1 MNVVF
6 VTAISYDNYQVQTI
20 GELVESAPSHDRM
33 RAKTIWLLGI
43 ENPNNVDEPSL
54 IKDTF
59 SGLSLRFDS
68 DVFIYVADGDV
79 SRLYEVYKITPTDE
93 MLIVMPLG
101 HWSGTARKLDLSK
114 TSKHERRR
122 DFKVEIRN
130 ALRILN

>member
-6 VTAISYDNYQVQTI
+6 VSAISHDNYRVQTI

-68 DVFIYVADGDV
+68 DVFIYVADGDEL
-79 SRLYEVYKITPTDE
+79 RLYEVYKITPTDE
-93 MLIVMPLG
+93 RLIVMPLG
-101 HWSGTARKLDLSK
+101 HWSGTTSKLDLSK
-114 TSKHERRR
+114 PSKHERRR
-122 DFKVEIRN
+122 DLKVGLRN
-130 ALRILN
+130 ELRMLH